1 MVGWGVM
8 VIRGSGVIRGRRVIR
23 GVGSLIRIGLR

>member
-1 MVGWGVM
+1 VVGWGVM